1 VQGPRQGWRR
11 TLKVFASNRMSI
23 IGATIVVAFLIVGA
37 FGHWITPHSPYE
49 TSYREMLASPSSEH
63 PFGTDDFGRDVL
75 SRVISGAGIS
85 LGIGLAVSLLST
97 GLGVTIGTISG
108 FVGGTLDTLVM
119 RVADLFMAFPPVIVA
134 MVLATILGGSVRT
147 LIIALAVS
155 SWTGTAR
162 LARGE
167 ALSIR
172 SQGFIR
178 ATRAIGC
185 RRGYTLFHHVLPN
198 VIPPVLVSATLSF
211 GRIVLSTAGLSFIG
225 VGVQAPL
232 PEWGRMISEGR
243 EFIVSGQW
251 WLVFFPGLAIITVVM
266 GLNFLGDGLRDIL
279 DPRQRR

>member
-1 VQGPRQGWRR
+1 MQDSRSGTRR
-11 TLKVFASNRMSI
+11 MLKVFASNRMSI
-23 IGATIVVAFLIVGA
+23 IGAAIVAVFVLVGV
-37 FGHWITPHSPYE
+37 FGPWIAPHSAYE
-49 TSYREMLASPSSEH
+49 TNYREMLSPPSAEH

-75 SRVISGAGIS
+75 SRVICGAGVS
-85 LGIGLAVSLLST
+85 LGIGVVVALLST
-97 GLGVTIGTISG
+97 GIGLTIGTISG

-155 SWTGTAR
+155 CWTGSAR

-172 SQGFIR
+172 SRGFIR
-178 ATRAIGC
+178 ATRVLGGTT
-185 RRGYTLFHHVLPN
+185 RHTLLHHVLPN
-198 VIPPVLVSATLSF
+198 VVPPVLVSTTLSF

-232 PEWGRMISEGR
+232 PEWGRMIAEGR

-251 WLVFFPGLAIITVVM
+251 WLVFFPGLAIIAVVM

>member
-1 VQGPRQGWRR
+1 
-11 TLKVFASNRMSI
+11 MSI
-23 IGATIVVAFLIVGA
+23 VGATLVALFIAGGA
-37 FGHWITPHSPYE
+37 FGHWLAPHSPYE
-49 TSYREMLASPSSEH
+49 TDYRNTLAAPSAAH

-75 SRVISGAGIS
+75 SRVICGAGIS
-85 LGIGLAVSLLST
+85 LGIGLAVSILST
-97 GLGVTIGTISG
+97 GVGLTIGTISG
-108 FVGGTLDTLVM
+108 FVGGALDTLVM

-134 MVLATILGGSVRT
+134 MVLATILGGSVRS

-155 SWTGTAR
+155 GWTGTAR

-178 ATRAIGC
+178 AARVVGC
-185 RRGYTLFHHVLPN
+185 RPGHILWHHVLPN

-251 WLVFFPGLAIITVVM
+251 WLVFFPGLAIVTVVM